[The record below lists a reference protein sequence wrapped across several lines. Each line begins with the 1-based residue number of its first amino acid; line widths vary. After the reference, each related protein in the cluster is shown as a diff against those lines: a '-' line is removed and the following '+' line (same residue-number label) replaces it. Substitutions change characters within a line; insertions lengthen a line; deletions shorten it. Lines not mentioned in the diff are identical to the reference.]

1 MAYEM
6 DFIGVSEE
14 LAKKDADAIAFRWKT
29 ENGFKRCVYDG
40 GFEAHGECLA
50 EVLNKYYFQHD
61 EEKVIDAVFVSH
73 SDQDHT
79 SGLKTIL
86 ENFTVKALY
95 MNRPWLYVDE
105 LIDKADD
112 KRITKD
118 SLIRRLKEKF
128 QYIADLEELA
138 DRKAIPIYEA
148 FAGQK
153 IEDKL
158 FVLSPNKVTYKQL
171 LIESNK
177 TPLQESRIDTK
188 DSVFSKFMS
197 KICNVVESWNVETLR
212 EDISTSAEN
221 EMSIIL
227 LGLMDD
233 EKFLL
238 TGDAGV
244 KALRY
249 AIDYYRYYYG
259 KVITGDIKFMQI
271 PHHGGRHN
279 VSPSILNELI
289 GNKVDMRIDRG
300 ITAYAS
306 AAENSDHP
314 YKMVVNAYL
323 RRGAKVMKTSGNSIR
338 YQKSMPARY
347 GYSSIE
353 SEKFCLYVEKWND

>member
-40 GFEAHGECLA
+40 GFEDHGESLA
-50 EVLNKYYFQHD
+50 EVLNKYYFQPN

-105 LIDKADD
+105 LFDKTDD
-112 KRITKD
+112 KRITKE
-118 SLIRRLKEKF
+118 SLVRRLKEKF

-153 IEDKL
+153 IENKL
-158 FVLSPNKVTYKQL
+158 FVLSPSKATYKQL
-171 LIESNK
+171 LIESDK
-177 TPLQESRIDTK
+177 TPLQESRVDAK
-188 DSVFSKFMS
+188 DSVFYRCMS
-197 KICNVVESWNVETLR
+197 KMYDVFESWNIETLR
-212 EDISTSAEN
+212 EDVSTSAEN
-221 EMSIIL
+221 EMSIVL

-238 TGDAGV
+238 TGDVGT
-244 KALRY
+244 KGLRN

-259 KVITGDIKFMQI
+259 KLITGDIKFMQV
-271 PHHGGRHN
+271 PHHGGRYN

-289 GNKVDMRIDRG
+289 GNKVENGMDIG
-300 ITAYAS
+300 ITAFVS

-314 YKMVVNAYL
+314 YKMVINAYL
-323 RRGAKVMKTSGNSIR
+323 RRGAKVMKTAGKSIR
-338 YQKSMPARY
+338 HQMSMPLRN

-353 SEKFCLYVEKWND
+353 SEKFNQYVEKWND